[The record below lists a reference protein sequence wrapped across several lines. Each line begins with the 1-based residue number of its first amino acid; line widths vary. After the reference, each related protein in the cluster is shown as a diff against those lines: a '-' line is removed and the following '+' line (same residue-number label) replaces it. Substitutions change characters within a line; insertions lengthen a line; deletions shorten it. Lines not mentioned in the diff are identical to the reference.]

1 LNDRAGVATH
11 VWSLTRSRSGWI
23 EPSYYFEMLQ
33 LMVRRVHAEHV
44 ELLRDWLA
52 QVGGPRR
59 TEALQTLVDETTRHE
74 MALLVDAPDGP
85 LLVYAIE
92 VGDPAQS
99 RQAAEHSSHPIDA
112 DHRRVMGTAL
122 GEEVPSEVL
131 LDIRPN

>member
-1 LNDRAGVATH
+1 
-11 VWSLTRSRSGWI
+11 
-23 EPSYYFEMLQ
+23 
-33 LMVRRVHAEHV
+33 MVRRVHAEHV

-59 TEALQTLVDETTRHE
+59 TEALQTLVDETIRHE

-85 LLVYAIE
+85 LLVYAIDVE
-92 VGDPAQS
+92 DLAQS
-99 RQAAEHSSHPIDA
+99 RHVAEHSSHPIDA

-131 LDIRPN
+131 LDLGPD

>member
-1 LNDRAGVATH
+1 
-11 VWSLTRSRSGWI
+11 
-23 EPSYYFEMLQ
+23 MLQ

-59 TEALQTLVDETTRHE
+59 PEALRTLVDETIRHE
-74 MALLVDAPDGP
+74 MALLIETTEGP

-92 VGDPAQS
+92 AEDPVHS
-99 RQAAEHSSHPIDA
+99 RQAAQRSSHPIDA

-122 GEEVPSEVL
+122 GEDVPSEVL
-131 LDIRPN
+131 LDLRPN